1 MPSSELANW
10 NLRGVQVSLTDEDCL
25 FCKIVA
31 GDIPAEIVSET
42 EHTLAFRDLNPQ
54 APLHVLVIPRVHAA
68 DIASLA
74 ETAPEAAVDLL
85 AETRRVARAEGHES
99 YRLVFNTGADAG
111 QTVFHVHGHVLAG
124 RSLAWPPG

>member
-1 MPSSELANW
+1 M
-10 NLRGVQVSLTDEDCL
+10 SLTDEDCL